1 MKLLSRF
8 ALINLFCLT
17 TLPALAQDESAIVG
31 SSTATAANTTS
42 LVQYLVYL
50 GGYLG
55 YNITQAPPNQ
65 SSILL
70 NLTSMQVLQTYIYS
84 TFLGAIP
91 VNAFSAALAQFVPNN
106 STMNSL
112 ANKTFSDSATNTQ
125 FNNPQSQQQ
134 GGISVITAIDQQKYQ
149 QDPVGQA
156 VLNILGTP
164 DASYCMDYDGTAWT
178 GGKEIGQGCSDPGGS
193 SGGAGALIPAIAVT
207 ANIIGP
213 LPSTYQFYNYQ
224 YNQQFLSQL
233 NSNTLTAPLLYGT
246 QNASANTT
254 SSPTVGNNPAG
265 LTAQS
270 QAQQAANFIRYVS
283 GGVTPLQLPN
293 RRTYDQMFIAAST
306 ASNKPSLQQIQAQA
320 TLSNYFTTLR
330 TYAAQYSVGVSNLYF
345 IMSKRLPQNPS
356 GSTDQSQQ
364 PTSQALSEFNMATWR
379 LFNPSMGATKQ
390 WINQIN
396 AASPATVEK
405 EIAGL
410 LAEINYQ
417 MYLDRQIQE
426 RILLTS
432 SIMLMQNTRAT
443 QPNPSFAASAA
454 QQGQ

>member
-8 ALINLFCLT
+8 ALINLFYLT
-17 TLPALAQDESAIVG
+17 TLPALAQDESAIIG

-55 YNITQAPPNQ
+55 YNITQAPPSQ

-70 NLTSMQVLQTYIYS
+70 NLTSMQVMQTYIYS

-91 VNAFSAALAQFVPNN
+91 VNAFSAALSQFVPNN
-106 STMNSL
+106 STMNAL

-134 GGISVITAIDQQKYQ
+134 GGISVITAIDQQRYQ
-149 QDPVGQA
+149 QDPVSQA

-164 DASYCMDYDGTAWT
+164 DTSYCMNYDGTAWT
-178 GGKEIGQGCSDPGGS
+178 GSKDVGQGCSNPGGS
-193 SGGAGALIPAIAVT
+193 SGGAGALIPANGVT

-224 YNQQFLSQL
+224 YNQTFLSQL

-246 QNASANTT
+246 QSASANST
-254 SSPTVGNNPAG
+254 SSPTVSNNPAG

-270 QAQQAANFIRYVS
+270 QAQQAANFIRYAS
-283 GGVTPLQLPN
+283 GATPLPLPN
-293 RRTYDQMFIAAST
+293 RQAYDKLFITANTST
-306 ASNKPSLQQIQAQA
+306 SKPTVQQIQAQT
-320 TLSNYFTTLR
+320 TLSSYFTALR

-379 LFNPSMGATKQ
+379 LFNPSMGPSKQ

-426 RILLTS
+426 RILLTN
-432 SIMLMQNTRAT
+432 SIMLMQNTRAS
-443 QPNPSFAASAA
+443 QPNANFGAGAPPT
-454 QQGQ
+454 Q